1 LSYQVLARKYRPI
14 NFDQVVGQ
22 DHVVRTL
29 QNAIQQ
35 DRIAHAYIFHGIR
48 GTGKTTLARIMARAL
63 NCTGG
68 EDADKPS
75 INPCGECDDCAAL
88 ANDRHVDVIEIDA
101 ASQNSVDDIRELID
115 SLKYAP
121 VTGRYKVY
129 IVDEVHMLSDSAF
142 NALLK
147 SLEEPPEHVVFMF
160 ATTEIRKIPVTVLSR
175 CQRFDLKRV
184 SHNDLADY
192 YKDIIGR
199 EDHDIADQAMR
210 IITRSAD
217 GSVRDGLSLLDQ
229 AIAITDDKIGVEDV
243 RRMLGLADRD
253 QIIDL
258 FKAIMAGKSE
268 NALESVKNLHDY
280 GGDPVTILRDLAEF
294 THAITRAKIVR
305 DPDLLDQ
312 YSQNQREAIDNL
324 SARLTMPVLTRAW
337 QMMTADLSN
346 LRQSPTPFQ
355 ALEMAVIKLLFAAE
369 LPPPEKMLD
378 SLEKAKQTAQEKSA
392 KQPTDSQKKSLKT
405 G

>member
-1 LSYQVLARKYRPI
+1 MSYQVLARKYRPT

-29 QNAIQQ
+29 QNAIKQ

-68 EDADKPS
+68 QQADQPS
-75 INPCGECDDCAAL
+75 IDPCGECDDCTAL
-88 ANDRHVDVIEIDA
+88 ANDRHVDVVEIDA

-129 IVDEVHMLSDSAF
+129 IIDEVHMLSDSAF

-184 SHNDLADY
+184 SHTDLADY
-192 YKDIIGR
+192 YTDIIGR
-199 EDHDIADQAMR
+199 EDHEIVDQAMR
-210 IITRSAD
+210 LITRSAD

-229 AIAITDDKIGVEDV
+229 AIAITDDKIDVEDV
-243 RRMLGLADRD
+243 RQMLGLADRD

-258 FKAIMAGKSE
+258 FRAVMGGQSE
-268 NALESVKNLHDY
+268 TALDMVKNLHDY
-280 GGDPVTILRDLAEF
+280 GGDPATILRDLAEF
-294 THAITRAKIVR
+294 THAITRAKIVC

-312 YSQNQREAIDNL
+312 YSQNQREAIDDL
-324 SARLTMPVLTRAW
+324 SAQLAMPVLTRAW
-337 QMMTADLSN
+337 QMMTTDLSN

-355 ALEMAVIKLLFAAE
+355 ALEMAVIKLLFVSDQPTPAD
-369 LPPPEKMLD
+369 MLD
-378 SLEKAKQTAQEKSA
+378 KMENPKQSTN
-392 KQPTDSQKKSLKT
+392 QPNANTPTPQKKSLKT